1 MSVNNISFGEDLRE
15 ILNPEQNYFYKDTR
29 ETSNRIIQDESVFDA
44 KISRSDNVATMSV
57 IDTEYQDYVGVEAS
71 IAKISEDEKFVDR
84 GNYVN
89 LFNNLRADLEEKNSI
104 NILHFIRSPSFYKHL
119 LIKDGSGDIDYDL
132 ILDAIGNDLKLSSS
146 FLISAQIKNALSNEN
161 GQIFLSPVANHIR
174 EEYRRLY
181 HDKAKDFRDYPVMSS
196 GCVLIDELAS
206 KGVKSSIERFDD
218 YDLYKEKSHGLKTHK
233 INFVTFYGIADIL
246 KIFPDE
252 ELRGDI
258 KNLIKRG
265 KLTHDKR
272 LKSVDYVEEP
282 NSDIRKYT
290 GGAILPWIITH
301 NGISYKVKLGI
312 IDLTAMHGITSL
324 NDLYINTGIENGYKK
339 SLDGYKSRMIEA
351 LLFEP
356 ELYHEYA
363 LGDIRLYEALLAYN
377 EKLREMYRILGI
389 ESYFKELKLTIG
401 GTVYGIVESKMFQ
414 LTGISAFE
422 RDNMKKEELEAFYAD
437 HTLLGSPKYLQEYSL
452 EHNLTLFNGNT
463 RSYNR
468 YLLSKCDGG
477 RCYCNIPCL
486 PKFSKDYTLCDIDIS
501 GAYTSI
507 MSNLFCY
514 VGSPCIRIFPRQD
527 SITLREF
534 IKKYRKELRDDNY
547 YMRVEGKLK
556 YEQDLIV
563 SFMDSSKGVKWFKH
577 KRKNDRGEDEVYKS
591 LKHDLESTKNKI
603 LTMEIED
610 GAITPQILEV
620 ILKEFSPRQ
629 RDDFLDNILVKAFI
643 FYPPSMEL
651 SSPEEYEEKLAEHE
665 AGIINGTYEF
675 DEKYSDRE
683 IMRPFNYFFKI
694 DYGTYLIDTIRTAR
708 SIYKKQKIK
717 SLDLLFKLIGNTSY
731 GVNVSKY
738 FAMSNIVFANN
749 ITGAVR
755 CCIYY
760 TEKALNLIQTITDG
774 GIFDVNKVP
783 HPVYKKLDS
792 LAFVRGYQLSNR
804 ELANNNKWTLKPI
817 SRNKKPIVYN
827 EETKLWLVDDEYY
840 DEEGYKK
847 IIAKLALEHIQE
859 CFPSNNLMN
868 KIVRQLKTD
877 EEGFVITKEDGTT
890 PEYTTRKGNFSFEVK
905 DFLREA
911 SFTGQSNYNYVN
923 YKGESKTI
931 NRSYETKKDSEGYLL
946 KTHTAFFLDGEGLLI
961 LDESFYKKE
970 SPSEIVFEALKKDP
984 SKVPLMPPFAISIII
999 KTKDWVQSYNKTY
1012 KYTNLNSGDTSYKL
1026 VVKQLFEISRF
1037 KFKTNEQYS
1046 LWQKAT
1052 DRLKNKYGLTFEL
1065 FFINDDGTC
1074 NVQMM
1079 NDVIDNMITQGV
1091 IDPLKGDKELDIKG
1105 FDIHRHLSRNMK
1117 PSTKRYLDTI
1127 KQARRYQRLMLVG
1140 KTQFIMEYS
1149 KMRDKKQGA
1158 VIYEDELDNYDTNK
1172 YSQVYEYVH
1181 HELPII

>member
-1 MSVNNISFGEDLRE
+1 MTVNNISFGEDLRE
-15 ILNPEQNYFYKDTR
+15 ILNPKQNYFYKDTK
-29 ETSNRIIQDESVFDA
+29 ETSNRIIQDESVFNS
-44 KISRSDNVATMSV
+44 KISMADNVATMSV

-71 IAKISEDEKFVDR
+71 LAKISENEEFVDR

-104 NILHFIRSPSFYKHL
+104 NILHFIRSPSFYKYL

-132 ILDAIGNDLKLSSS
+132 LMDATSNDLKLSSS
-146 FLISAQIKNALSNEN
+146 FLISVQIKNALSNEH

-174 EEYRRLY
+174 EEYRLSY
-181 HDKAKDFRDYPVMSS
+181 HDKAKDFREYPVISS

-233 INFVTFYGIADIL
+233 INFITFYGIADIL

-437 HTLLGSPKYLQEYSL
+437 YTLLGSPKYLQEYSL
-452 EHNLTLFNGNT
+452 EHNLSLFNGNT

-527 SITLREF
+527 RVTLREF
-534 IKKYRKELRDDNY
+534 IKKYGKELGDDNY

-591 LKHDLESTKNKI
+591 LKHNLESTKNKI

-629 RDDFLDNILVKAFI
+629 RDDFLDNIVVKAFI

-651 SSPEEYEEKLAEHE
+651 SGPEEYGEKLAEHK
-665 AGIINGTYEF
+665 AGLINGTYEF

-683 IMRPFNYFFKI
+683 IMRPFNYFFKV

-708 SIYKKQKIK
+708 SIYKKEKIK
-717 SLDLLFKLIGNTSY
+717 SLDLLFKLMGNTSY
-731 GVNVSKY
+731 GVNVSKC

-760 TEKALNLIQTITDG
+760 AEKALNLIQTITDG

-792 LAFVRGYQLSNR
+792 LAFVRGYQISSR

-827 EETKLWLVDDEYY
+827 KETKLWLVDDEYY

-847 IIAKLALEHIQE
+847 IIAKLALEHIQK
-859 CFPSNNLMN
+859 CFPNNNLMN
-868 KIVRQLKTD
+868 KEVRQLKTD
-877 EEGFVITKEDGTT
+877 EEGFVITKEDGTR
-890 PEYTTRKGNFSFEVK
+890 PEYTTSKGNFSFEVK

-946 KTHTAFFLDGEGLLI
+946 KAHTAFFLDEEGLLI
-961 LDESFYKKE
+961 FDENFYKKE

-1026 VVKQLFEISRF
+1026 VIKQLFEISRF
-1037 KFKTNEQYS
+1037 KFRTNKQYS
-1046 LWQKAT
+1046 SWQRAT

-1065 FFINDDGTC
+1065 FFINDNGTC
-1074 NVQMM
+1074 NVEMM
-1079 NDVIDNMITQGV
+1079 NDVIDHMITQGV
-1091 IDPLKGDKELDIKG
+1091 VDPLKGDKELDIKG
-1105 FDIHRHLSRNMK
+1105 FDIHRNLNRSMQQ
-1117 PSTKRYLDTI
+1117 STRKYLETI

-1149 KMRDKKQGA
+1149 KRKDKNQAA
-1158 VIYEDELDNYDTNK
+1158 VINEDEIDYDTNK
-1172 YSQVYEYVH
+1172 YSHLYEYAH
-1181 HELPII
+1181 HDLPVL

>member
-1 MSVNNISFGEDLRE
+1 MTYNNISSSEDLRL
-15 ILNPEQNYFYKDTR
+15 ILNPEQNYFYKDTK
-29 ETSNRIIQDESVFDA
+29 ETSNRIIQEEAVFDA

-71 IAKISEDEKFVDR
+71 IAKISEDKNFVDR
-84 GNYVN
+84 GSYVN
-89 LFNNLRADLEEKNSI
+89 LFNNLRADLEETHSI

-119 LIKDGSGDIDYDL
+119 IIKDGMGDIDYDL
-132 ILDAIGNDLKLSSS
+132 VLDAIGNDLKLSSS

-161 GQIFLSPVANHIR
+161 GQIFLSPEANYIR
-174 EEYRRLY
+174 EQYRQSY
-181 HDKAKDFRDYPVMSS
+181 PDSGKVFREYPVMSS
-196 GCVLIDELAS
+196 GCVLLDELAS
-206 KGVKSSIERFDD
+206 KGVKSNIERFDD
-218 YDLYKEKSHGLKTHK
+218 YDLYKEKSHGLKIHK

-246 KIFPDE
+246 KVFPDR
-252 ELRGDI
+252 ELQEDV

-282 NSDIRKYT
+282 NSDIRRYT

-339 SLDGYKSRMIEA
+339 SLDTYKSRMIEA

-414 LTGISAFE
+414 LTGISAVE
-422 RDNMKKEELEAFYAD
+422 RDKMNKEELEAFYAD

-463 RSYNR
+463 KSYNR

-477 RCYCNIPCL
+477 RCYCNIPSL

-507 MSNLFCY
+507 MSNLSCH
-514 VGSPCIRIFPRQD
+514 VGSPCIRIFPRHD
-527 SITLREF
+527 CITLREF
-534 IKKYRKELRDDNY
+534 IKKYRKELGDDNY

-577 KRKNDRGEDEVYKS
+577 QRKNDSGEDEVYKS

-603 LTMEIED
+603 LTREIED

-629 RDDFLDNILVKAFI
+629 RDDFLDNIMVKAFI

-651 SSPEEYEEKLAEHE
+651 SGPEEYRQKLAEHE

-683 IMRPFNYFFKI
+683 IMRPFNYFFKV
-694 DYGTYLIDTIRTAR
+694 DYGTYLIDIIRTSR
-708 SIYKKQKIK
+708 SIYRKKKIK
-717 SLDLLFKLIGNTSY
+717 SLDSLFKLIGNTSY
-731 GVNVSKY
+731 GVNVSKC

-760 TEKALNLIQTITDG
+760 AEKALNLIQTITDG

-792 LAFVRGYQLSNR
+792 LAFVRAYQRSNR
-804 ELANNNKWTLKPI
+804 ELTNADKWTLKPI

-859 CFPSNNLMN
+859 CFPSNDLMN
-868 KIVRQLKTD
+868 KVVRQLKTD

-931 NRSYETKKDSEGYLL
+931 NRSYETKKDSDGYLL
-946 KTHTAFFLDGEGLLI
+946 KAHTAFFLDKEGLLV
-961 LDESFYKKE
+961 LDENFYKKL
-970 SPSEIVFEALKKDP
+970 SPSEMVFEALKKDP
-984 SKVPLMPPFAISIII
+984 SKVPLIPPFAISIII

-1012 KYTNLNSGDTSYKL
+1012 KYTNLNSGDTSYKI
-1026 VVKQLFEISRF
+1026 VIKQLFEISRF
-1037 KFKTNEQYS
+1037 KFRTNKQYS
-1046 LWQKAT
+1046 SWQKAT

-1074 NVQMM
+1074 NVQVM
-1079 NDVIDNMITQGV
+1079 NDTIDHMITQGV
-1091 IDPLKGDKELDIKG
+1091 IDPLKGDKELGIKG
-1105 FDIHRHLSRNMK
+1105 FDIHRNLSRSMK
-1117 PSTKRYLDTI
+1117 SSTIRYLDII

-1140 KTQFIMEYS
+1140 KTQFIMEYG
-1149 KMRDKKQGA
+1149 KMRDKNQAA
-1158 VIYEDELDNYDTNK
+1158 VINEDEIDYDTNK
-1172 YSQVYEYVH
+1172 YSQVYEYAH

>member
-1 MSVNNISFGEDLRE
+1 MTVNNITFGEDLRE
-15 ILNPEQNYFYKDTR
+15 ILNPEQNYFYKDTK
-29 ETSNRIIQDESVFDA
+29 ETSNRIIQDEGVFDA
-44 KISRSDNVATMSV
+44 KISRADNVATMSV

-71 IAKISEDEKFVDR
+71 LAKISENEEFVDR
-84 GNYVN
+84 GSYVN
-89 LFNNLRADLEEKNSI
+89 LFNNLRADLEENNSI

-119 LIKDGSGDIDYDL
+119 LIKDGTGDIDYDL
-132 ILDAIGNDLKLSSS
+132 IMDSIGNDLKLSSS
-146 FLISAQIKNALSNEN
+146 FLISAQIKNALSNEH
-161 GQIFLSPVANHIR
+161 GQIFLSPVASHIR
-174 EEYRRLY
+174 EEYRRSY
-181 HDKAKDFRDYPVMSS
+181 HDKAKDFREYPVISS
-196 GCVLIDELAS
+196 SCVLIDELAS

-252 ELRGDI
+252 ELQGDI

-282 NSDIRKYT
+282 YSDIRKYT

-339 SLDGYKSRMIEA
+339 SLDAYKSRMIEA

-610 GAITPQILEV
+610 GAITPQILEM

-651 SSPEEYEEKLAEHE
+651 SSPEEYHQKIAEHE
-665 AGIINGTYEF
+665 VGIINGTYEF

-683 IMRPFNYFFKI
+683 IMRPFNYFFKV

-708 SIYKKQKIK
+708 SIYKKKKIK
-717 SLDLLFKLIGNTSY
+717 SLDSLFKLIGNTSY

-760 TEKALNLIQTITDG
+760 AEKALNLIQTITDG

-804 ELANNNKWTLKPI
+804 KLANNNKWTLKPI

-868 KIVRQLKTD
+868 KNVRQLKTD
-877 EEGFVITKEDGTT
+877 KEGFVITKEDGAR
-890 PEYTTRKGNFSFEVK
+890 PEYTTFKGNFSFEVK

-946 KTHTAFFLDGEGLLI
+946 KAHTAFFLDNEGLLI

-1026 VVKQLFEISRF
+1026 VIKQLFEISRF
-1037 KFKTNEQYS
+1037 KFRTNEQYS
-1046 LWQKAT
+1046 SWQKAT

-1149 KMRDKKQGA
+1149 KGKDKNQAA
-1158 VIYEDELDNYDTNK
+1158 VINEDEIDYDTNK
-1172 YSQVYEYVH
+1172 YSHLYEYAH
-1181 HELPII
+1181 HDLPVL